1 MINQLLSSDN
11 LQAVP
16 RVRGTIVNESAGTDR
31 VGRLIQVILAVYLIP
46 VLMVVVVVSGVGMM
60 ILGISETMH
69 GVSKWV
75 KQMTQEDG
83 KPDFYR

>member
-60 ILGISETMH
+60 ILGVSETIQ
-69 GVSKWV
+69 GLSERAK
-75 KQMTQEDG
+75 
-83 KPDFYR
+83 R